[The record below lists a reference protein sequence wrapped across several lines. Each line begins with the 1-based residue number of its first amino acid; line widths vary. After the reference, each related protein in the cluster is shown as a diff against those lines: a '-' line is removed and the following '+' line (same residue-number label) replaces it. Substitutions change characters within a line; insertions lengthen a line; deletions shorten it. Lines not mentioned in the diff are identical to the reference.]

1 MAVNPMTT
9 LIDLVNAEAGRLAH
23 YLAGMRTESW
33 TQDSACQGWKIGD
46 VVAHLSIAAS
56 TWAASLTRAAA
67 GDAEPPQGQ
76 SFLGAGV
83 RGSEIIADAATSH
96 FQEKGQQLLDE
107 FTQGYDRLKQVMS
120 TLRPEDW
127 EKPCFHRRGK
137 MPVQQFVALRVQE
150 LAVHS
155 WDIRAGLDSSAAISE
170 EALPQLVTMVPR
182 WLRNAFR
189 PGLDLPTPVRYRFDV
204 TGAERVSQDVV
215 VNGQEFEILAAG
227 SGRADVTFRCDT
239 GNYILL
245 IYGRIGVD
253 QGVTSGRLSSG
264 RLNIE
269 GPTERAAEFTTW
281 FQGF

>member
-1 MAVNPMTT
+1 MAVNTMTT
-9 LIDLVNAEAGRLAH
+9 LIDMVNAEAGRLANH
-23 YLAGMRTESW
+23 LAGMKAESW
-33 TQDSACQGWKIGD
+33 SQDSACQGWKIGD

-67 GDAEPPQGQ
+67 GDSDPPEGQ

-83 RGSEIIADAATSH
+83 RGSDVIANAATAH
-96 FQEKGQQLLDE
+96 FQEKGQQLLSE
-107 FTQGYDRLKQVMS
+107 FNQGYDRLEHVMS

-137 MPVQQFVALRVQE
+137 MPVHQFVALRVQE

-189 PGLDLPTPVRYRFDV
+189 PGLDLPTPARFRFDV
-204 TGAERVSQDVV
+204 TGTERVSQDVV
-215 VNGQEFEILAAG
+215 VNGQEFEIQAAG
-227 SGRADVTFRCDT
+227 SGQADATFRCDT

-245 IYGRIGVD
+245 IFGRLSVD
-253 QGVTSGRLSSG
+253 QGVSSG

-269 GPTERAAEFTTW
+269 GSKERAAEFTTW

>member
-1 MAVNPMTT
+1 MAVNQMTN
-9 LIDLVNAEAGRLAH
+9 LIDLVNAEAGRLAD
-23 YLAGMRTESW
+23 YLAGTGTESW
-33 TQDSACQGWKIGD
+33 SQDSACQGWKVGD
-46 VVAHLSIAAS
+46 VVAHLSIAAG

-67 GDAEPPQGQ
+67 GESDPPPGQ

-83 RGSEIIADAATSH
+83 RGSDVIADAATAH
-96 FQEKGQQLLDE
+96 YQEKGQQLLGE

-137 MPVQQFVALRVQE
+137 MPVHQFVALRVQE
-150 LAVHS
+150 LAVHG
-155 WDIRAGLDSSAAISE
+155 WDIRAGLDSSAVISE

-189 PGLDLPTPVRYRFDV
+189 PGLDLPTPARFRFDV

-215 VNGQEFEILAAG
+215 VNGPEFEIQVAG
-227 SGRADVTFRCDT
+227 SGEADATFRCDT
-239 GNYILL
+239 GSYILL
-245 IYGRIGVD
+245 VYGRVGVD
-253 QGVTSGRLSSG
+253 QGVSSGRLS
-264 RLNIE
+264 IE
-269 GPTERAAEFTTW
+269 GSKERAAEFTTW

>member
-1 MAVNPMTT
+1 MVVNPMTT
-9 LIDLVNAEAGRLAH
+9 LIDLVNAEAGRLADN
-23 YLAGMRTESW
+23 LAGMKQESW
-33 TQDSACQGWKIGD
+33 SEDSACQGWKIGD

-67 GDAEPPQGQ
+67 GDSEPPQGQ

-83 RGSEIIADAATSH
+83 RGSEVIANAATAH
-96 FQEKGQQLLDE
+96 YKEKGQQLLSE
-107 FTQGYDRLKQVMS
+107 FTQGYDQLEQVMS
-120 TLRPEDW
+120 SLRPEDW

-137 MPVQQFVALRVQE
+137 MPVHQFVALRVQE

-155 WDIRAGLDSSAAISE
+155 WDIRAGLDPSAAISD

-189 PGLDLPTPVRYRFDV
+189 PGLDLPTPARFRFDV

-215 VNGQEFEILAAG
+215 VNGQEFEIQAAG
-227 SGRADVTFRCDT
+227 SGQADATFRCDT

-245 IYGRIGVD
+245 IYGRVGIE
-253 QGVTSGRLSSG
+253 QGLSSG
-264 RLNIE
+264 RLSIE
-269 GPTERAAEFTTW
+269 GPKERAAEFTTW

>member
-9 LIDLVNAEAGRLAH
+9 LIDLVNAEAGRLADN
-23 YLAGMRTESW
+23 LAGMKQESW
-33 TQDSACQGWKIGD
+33 SEDSACQGWKIGD

-67 GDAEPPQGQ
+67 GDSEPPQGQ

-83 RGSEIIADAATSH
+83 RGSEVIADAATAH
-96 FQEKGQQLLDE
+96 FQEKGQQLLSE
-107 FTQGYDRLKQVMS
+107 FTQGYDQLEQVMS

-137 MPVQQFVALRVQE
+137 MPVHQFVALRVQE
-150 LAVHS
+150 LAVHG
-155 WDIRAGLDSSAAISE
+155 WDIRAGLDPSAAISE

-189 PGLDLPTPVRYRFDV
+189 PGLDLPTPARFRFDV

-215 VNGQEFEILAAG
+215 VNGQEFEIQAAG
-227 SGRADVTFRCDT
+227 SGQADATFRCDT

-245 IYGRIGVD
+245 IYGRVGIE
-253 QGVTSGRLSSG
+253 QGLSSG
-264 RLNIE
+264 RLSIE
-269 GPTERAAEFTTW
+269 GPKERAAEFTTW